1 MQEDI
6 NKIPEYLAGKQP
18 FEAPA
23 GYFDSFP
30 NRLGYRI
37 DDKRISKRNFDFEF
51 LFRPVAI
58 TSVVLSMLVAGLITF
73 RNFDASDA
81 ALQQPGE
88 TLLSYVEQEGIL
100 EEMSEDELFEHLLE
114 GSVDL
119 PENAEDSLSNAIA
132 EELADDDFIDFELHY
147 EL

>member
-1 MQEDI
+1 MQEES
-6 NKIPEYLAGKQP
+6 NNIPEYLAGKQP

-23 GYFDSFP
+23 GYFESFP
-30 NRLGYRI
+30 NRLAYRI
-37 DDKRISKRNFDFEF
+37 DDKRVVNRYFDFEF

-58 TSVVLSMLVAGLITF
+58 TSVVLCMLVAGLITF

-100 EEMSEDELFEHLLE
+100 EEMGEDELLEHLLE

-119 PENAEDSLSNAIA
+119 PENVEDSLSNAIA
-132 EELADDDFIDFELHY
+132 EELTDDDFIDFEIHY